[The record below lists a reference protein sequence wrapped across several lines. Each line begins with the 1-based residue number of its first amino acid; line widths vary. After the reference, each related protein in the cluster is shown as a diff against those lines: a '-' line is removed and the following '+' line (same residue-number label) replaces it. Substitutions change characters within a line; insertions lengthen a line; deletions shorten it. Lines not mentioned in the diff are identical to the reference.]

1 MTLEEE
7 LTAEISNDPPKI
19 DSDFGCVI
27 MEGKDSNQLT
37 VFN

>member
-7 LTAEISNDPPKI
+7 LTAISNDPPKI
-19 DSDFGCVI
+19 DSYFDCVI
-27 MEGKDSNQLT
+27 MEGKHSNQLT